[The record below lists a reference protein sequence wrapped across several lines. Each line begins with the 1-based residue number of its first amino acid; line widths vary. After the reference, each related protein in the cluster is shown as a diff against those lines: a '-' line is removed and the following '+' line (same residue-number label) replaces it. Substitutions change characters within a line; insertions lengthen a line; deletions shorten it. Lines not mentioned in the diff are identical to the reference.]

1 MLQKKYLTPAQALQ
15 KLKHFCGYQERSHY
29 ETQQKLYSLG
39 LYKKDVE
46 ILLSQLIEENYLN
59 EERYATAF
67 AGGRFRIKQW
77 GRVKIKYELQ
87 QQPVGDRTIGPTQMR
102 AFHMRSDL
110 RPDGSFV
117 DLDPKPWGI
126 GDRIVGA
133 VQLHLHREQ
142 IGVVKPQ
149 ISFDTGL
156 AVFDPGQIR
165 HGRRQMDR
173 RGGADRAQWIV
184 RHQIDISVRTS
195 PRLSLLR

>member
-87 QQPVGDRTIGPTQMR
+87 QHKVSSYNITKALKSIDETDYLATLQELSTKKWASLKGEQYLNRQAKTT
-102 AFHMRSDL
+102 
-110 RPDGSFV
+110 SF
-117 DLDPKPWGI
+117 LLQRGFEH
-126 GDRIVGA
+126 
-133 VQLHLHREQ
+133 HL
-142 IGVVKPQ
+142 
-149 ISFDTGL
+149 ISAAITK
-156 AVFDPGQIR
+156 IR
-165 HGRRQMDR
+165 D
-173 RGGADRAQWIV
+173 A
-184 RHQIDISVRTS
+184 SKT
-195 PRLSLLR
+195 